1 MTHSPDIESQF
12 REVLASSFFLRTTMR
27 RRKSGGLRTIETTY
41 VWDGDR
47 RMVISG
53 YPGRRDWVA
62 NMGAH
67 GDVTVSTVEGDRFFE
82 TAGTARVV
90 RDRNERVPHLIAF
103 IEHWAERPGFPRWR
117 FMFIINAIKINRKL
131 HLPWWGPFYF
141 VRKVFDQMPCVE
153 ITFTGDVVEINGPV
167 PMSEPQT
174 DRP

>member
-1 MTHSPDIESQF
+1 MTDNSDTENQF
-12 REVLASSFFLRTTMR
+12 HEILATSFFLRTTMR

-53 YPGRRDWVA
+53 YPGPRDWVA
-62 NMGAH
+62 NMGAN
-67 GDVTVSTVEGDRFFE
+67 GEVTVSTVEGDRWFE

-103 IEHWAERPGFPRWR
+103 IENWAERPGFPRRR

-141 VRKVFDQMPCVE
+141 VRKVLDQMPCVE
-153 ITFTGDVVEINGPV
+153 ITFTGEITERRGPE